1 MKFSHLSALFLLV
14 AFLSLLLGILT
25 AIGLLPIFLFNVTP
39 RGFLSFTY
47 TALMFAITLILW
59 ELRDRMNKP

>member
-1 MKFSHLSALFLLV
+1 MKLSHLTATFLLV
-14 AFLSLLLGILT
+14 AFVSLVVGILT
-25 AIGLLPIFLFNVTP
+25 AVGLLPVFLFDVTP

-59 ELRDRMNKP
+59 ELRDRMDKS

>member
-1 MKFSHLSALFLLV
+1 MKLSHLTTVFIV
-14 AFLSLLLGILT
+14 GAFLSLLLGIVT
-25 AIGLLPIFLFNVTP
+25 AIGLLPVFLFDITP

-59 ELRDRMNKP
+59 ELRNTMNK